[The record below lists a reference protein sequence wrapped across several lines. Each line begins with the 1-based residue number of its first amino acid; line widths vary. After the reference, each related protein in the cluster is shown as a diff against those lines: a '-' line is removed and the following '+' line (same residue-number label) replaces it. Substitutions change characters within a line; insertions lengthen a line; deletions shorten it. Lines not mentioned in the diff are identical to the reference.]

1 LSSAQ
6 LTVLAAQYD
15 KRNATWRE
23 EWLDAKPAERTERR
37 MKQVVERAESFYGSL
52 TDAQRKLVQT
62 QIETSGFNP
71 AMQFGEIQRR
81 QQDSLRTLARLR
93 SASLPEA
100 QAVAEIQALISRS
113 ITSPDP
119 VYRRYQE
126 QMRQQG
132 CVAIALLHNS
142 SSPAQREKLLE
153 SFKNYAMDARTLMLQ
168 R

>member
-1 LSSAQ
+1 
-6 LTVLAAQYD
+6 
-15 KRNATWRE
+15 
-23 EWLDAKPAERTERR
+23 
-37 MKQVVERAESFYGSL
+37 
-52 TDAQRKLVQT
+52 
-62 QIETSGFNP
+62 
-71 AMQFGEIQRR
+71 MQFGEIQRR